1 VTTTNLLLTG
11 FNAFGGHAANISEAL
26 VRAIEADWP
35 PKWVEAG
42 STRLTVAILPTEFA
56 GAGDAIVDLIRAQ
69 APDAVVCCGLAEGWG
84 VRLELVARNRDECG
98 APDNAGQ
105 SRDNARIDATGPALY
120 PGTLPY
126 HRLGRTLTARGIPHE
141 YSDDAGGFVCNH
153 VFYRARR
160 EIARSGR
167 GALCGFIHF
176 PAAAEPGCG
185 GRGLPLATSLDALHA
200 CLAEVAGHIG
210 QLAGSVETAA
220 RSKP

>member
-1 VTTTNLLLTG
+1 MTSTNLLLTG

-26 VRAIEADWP
+26 VRAIEAGWP
-35 PKWVEAG
+35 VDG

-56 GAGDAIVDLIRAQ
+56 AAGDAIVDLIRAH

-84 VRLELVARNRDECG
+84 VQLELAARNRDGCE

-105 SRDNARIDATGPALY
+105 SRDYASIDAMGPALY
-120 PGTLPY
+120 AGTLPY
-126 HRLGRTLTARGIPHE
+126 HRLGRTLTALGIPHE
-141 YSDDAGGFVCNH
+141 YSDDAGDFVCNH

-160 EIARSGR
+160 EIERSGLA
-167 GALCGFIHF
+167 ALCGFIHF
-176 PAAAEPGCG
+176 PADAEPACG
-185 GRGLPLATSLDALHA
+185 GRGLPLSTSLDALHA
-200 CLAEVAGHIG
+200 CLGEIAGYIG